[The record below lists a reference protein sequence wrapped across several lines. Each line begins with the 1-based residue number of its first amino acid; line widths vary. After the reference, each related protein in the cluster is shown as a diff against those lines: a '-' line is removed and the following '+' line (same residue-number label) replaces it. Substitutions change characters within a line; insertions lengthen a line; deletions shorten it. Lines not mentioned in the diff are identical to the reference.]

1 MRMGGGASGDGEPD
15 TKFSV
20 CVCVCERERERER
33 EGPSG
38 EFITGES
45 HEFSS
50 LGSTGVP
57 HGRVLTLPP
66 CSPFSSLSP
75 FESAMMLSTVVLV
88 ISGLGTNEPDAGGF

>member
-1 MRMGGGASGDGEPD
+1 MESLTLSLMCVRAC
-15 TKFSV
+15 V
-20 CVCVCERERERER
+20 CVCVCVCVC

-45 HEFSS
+45 HELSS
-50 LGSTGVP
+50 LGSAGVP

>member
-1 MRMGGGASGDGEPD
+1 MESLTLSLMCVR
-15 TKFSV
+15 V
-20 CVCVCERERERER
+20 CVCVCVCVCVW

-45 HEFSS
+45 HELSS
-50 LGSTGVP
+50 LGSAGVP

>member
-1 MRMGGGASGDGEPD
+1 MGMESL
-15 TKFSV
+15 TLSLVCVCV
-20 CVCVCERERERER
+20 CVCVCEREREKERER